1 MATMAPDK
9 PVIASHAAG
18 QAAGSSWFRSLGWRH
33 LVAWIAIAYALFPV
47 IFVTSAAFSEISNLS
62 TSSLIPQKPGLANF
76 RAILTDTAYPYPKW
90 FINTLFIASIA
101 AVLQVCIAALSA
113 YAFSRLRFRGR
124 RLGMLGILLIQ
135 MFPQLLALVA
145 LYLFMFQIS
154 QWFPAIGTGTRW
166 GLILVYLG
174 GSMGVNTY
182 LIKGFFDTIPKEL
195 DESAIVDGATPF
207 QAFRLIILPLAAP
220 VLAVVG
226 LLAFIGMIND
236 FLLASVILQSPENY
250 TLAVGLQQFVSG
262 QYEQRWGPFAAG
274 ALLASLPVVILF
286 QFLQRYIVEG
296 LTAGSVKG

>member
-1 MATMAPDK
+1 MGMATWLRK
-9 PVIASHAAG
+9 
-18 QAAGSSWFRSLGWRH
+18 LGWRH
-33 LVAWIAIAYALFPV
+33 LVGIIAAVYALVPLIWV
-47 IFVTSAAFSEISNLS
+47 VGTSFNGLSNLS
-62 TSSLIPQKPGLANF
+62 TSSLIPDHFSFENYRKLLTDPNYPYLTWYKNTMLIAGIA
-76 RAILTDTAYPYPKW
+76 AILQVA
-90 FINTLFIASIA
+90 IA
-101 AVLQVCIAALSA
+101 ASAA

-124 RLGMLGILLIQ
+124 RVSMLGILVIQ

-145 LYLFMFQIS
+145 LYLFMFQIHN
-154 QWFPAIGTGTRW
+154 WFPAIGTGTKA

-195 DESAIVDGATPF
+195 DDSAKVDGASQW
-207 QAFRLIILPLAAP
+207 QAFRMIVLPLAAP

-236 FLLASVILQSPENY
+236 FLIASVLLQDSKNY

-262 QYEQRWGPFAAG
+262 RYDEKWGPFAAG
-274 ALLASLPVVILF
+274 ALLASIPVILLF